1 MDKVADLCLLCEGGD
16 KSKPLETK
24 VADLCLLYEGGD
36 KSKPLSPMVI
46 NEKGEKVGRNLGYNS
61 HIDISEWASMV
72 YFKDGKEKTSHKNNN
87 NKYRKYLCTGCK
99 NSMLTISMLFPFIL
113 LPMYALIFYVLIFYL
128 S

>member
-72 YFKDGKEKTSHKNNN
+72 YLLQGEKKKSDKYNNSN
-87 NKYRKYLCTGCK
+87 CRKFNCTGCD
-99 NSMLTISMLFPFIL
+99 STLHTTRMLFQFIL
-113 LPMYALIFYVLIFYL
+113 LPDFFMHVLIFCL